1 MDRGSSNAVHFLQQE
16 NNRLKDRIEKLQDEN
31 DALKSY
37 LRDLSA
43 LYQATKTIISHD
55 DLFKLLDEIL
65 YQALVIIKT
74 DHGSLLLVDEETDE
88 LVFVMVHGEFR
99 ERLQN
104 YRMSITQG
112 IAGWVARH
120 SESIIVNEAN
130 FDPRFYA
137 DVDRTFGLTT
147 QKLLAV
153 PLIDRNRTLG
163 VIELVNKQDG
173 SDFVESDAT
182 ILSLLGI
189 IAAMALHRLDEE
201 LDAQENLA
209 AKDDAGH

>member
-1 MDRGSSNAVHFLQQE
+1 MDRGISNAVHFLQQE
-16 NNRLKDRIEKLQDEN
+16 NSRLKEQLEILQDEN
-31 DALKSY
+31 SALKSY
-37 LRDLSA
+37 LQDLSA
-43 LYQATKTIISHD
+43 VYQATKTIISHD

-74 DHGSLLLVDEETDE
+74 AHGSLLLVDDETDE

-99 ERLQN
+99 ETLQN
-104 YRMSITQG
+104 YRMSIDQG

-120 SESIIVNEAN
+120 GEPIIVNDAN
-130 FDPRFYA
+130 LDPRFYA
-137 DVDRTFGLTT
+137 DVDHTFGLTT

-153 PLIDRNRTLG
+153 PLIDRNHTLG

-173 SDFVESDAT
+173 SDFTESDAT

-189 IAAMALHRLDEE
+189 IAAMALHRMDEE
-201 LDAQENLA
+201 LDAQENPA
-209 AKDDAGH
+209 EEDSGH